1 VSSQVKRVVIVGGGS
16 AGWLTAGVIAADH
29 RSPQGPGLEVTLVES
44 PAVGPIGVG
53 EGTWPSMRD
62 TLRRIGVSETD
73 FIRECD
79 AAFKQGS
86 KFVGWSSGEAEHYY
100 HPFSLPQGY
109 TEANLVTAWLQR
121 HGATPYAELV
131 SFQPQL
137 CERGRAPKQVTTPEF
152 AAVANYAYHLDAG
165 KLGQFLQR
173 HCTARLGVRHV
184 VDHVARIEPADNG
197 DIAALVTAAQGRVAG
212 DLFIDCTGFSSLLLG
227 QHYGVPLHS
236 VQPLLFNDS
245 ALAVQVPYAAADAPI
260 ASHTIATARKA
271 GWIWDIGLQ
280 SRRGVGHV
288 YSSAHMSDTEAETI
302 LRDYVAAGAN
312 AKDAA
317 SLAPRKLSFRPGYR
331 QTLWQRNCVAVGLAA
346 GFVEPLEASA
356 LALVE
361 FSAAMISDQLPATR
375 ASMDIVAARFNDA
388 FRYRWERAVEF
399 LKLHYLLS
407 ARTDSPYW
415 REHRTSASVPSRLA
429 ELLALWRQQ
438 PPSRYDFFRIEEIF
452 PSASYHYVLYGMGFR
467 PEPAAFAER
476 ADNAALAE
484 RYFGEA
490 AALAKSMLAG
500 LPAHR
505 ALLNH
510 LQSYRLQRI

>member
-1 VSSQVKRVVIVGGGS
+1 VVIVGGGS
-16 AGWLTAGVIAADH
+16 AGWLAAGVIAADH
-29 RSPQGPGLEVTLVES
+29 QIPRAPGLEVTLVES
-44 PAVGPIGVG
+44 PAVSPVGVG

-86 KFVGWSSGEAEHYY
+86 RFVGWTDGGDEHYY

-109 TEANLVTAWLQR
+109 GEANLVMPWLR
-121 HGATPYAELV
+121 EHAATPFAELV

-137 CERGRAPKQVTTPEF
+137 CERGRAPKQVTTPEY

-165 KLGQFLQR
+165 KFGPFLQR
-173 HCTARLGVRHV
+173 HCTARLGVRHI
-184 VDHVARIEPADNG
+184 VDHVTRIESGEDG
-197 DIAALVTAAQGRVAG
+197 DIAAIVTGGHGRVEG
-212 DLFIDCTGFSSLLLG
+212 DLYVDCTGFSSMLLG
-227 QHYGVPLHS
+227 QHYGVPLIS
-236 VQPLLFNDS
+236 VQPQLFNDS
-245 ALAVQVPYAAADAPI
+245 ALAVQVPYAAPDAPI
-260 ASHTIATARKA
+260 ASHTISTACEA

-288 YSSAHMSDTEAETI
+288 YSSAHLSDAEAERI
-302 LRDYVAAGAN
+302 LRDYVAAGTD
-312 AKDAA
+312 AKTAA
-317 SLAPRKLSFRPGYR
+317 ALTPRKLSFRPGYR
-331 QTLWQRNCVAVGLAA
+331 QTLWHRNCVAVGLAA

-361 FSAAMISDQLPATR
+361 FSAAMISEQLPATR
-375 ASMDIVAARFNDA
+375 ALMDTAAARFNDA

-407 ARTDSPYW
+407 RRSDSAYW
-415 REHRTSASVPSRLA
+415 LEHRTSATVPPRLA
-429 ELLALWRQQ
+429 ELLELWRYQS
-438 PPSRYDFFRIEEIF
+438 PSRYDFHRIEEVF
-452 PSASYHYVLYGMGFR
+452 PAASYQYVLYGMGFR
-467 PEPAAFAER
+467 PEARSLPEPVQ
-476 ADNAALAE
+476 NAALAQ
-484 RYFGEA
+484 RYFAEA
-490 AALAKSMLAG
+490 ATLGRSMLAA
-500 LPAHR
+500 LPTNR